1 MFLLLGVLPINFLD
15 VLDFIF
21 SNFSDVVSAIDSD
34 TLFSLGNVN
43 ITLWNLILG
52 GLICFIIFGFFLRN
66 RGGSAWGAAS
76 NLLSYDNKKEQA
88 RVREEGRRKPPKA
101 TF

>member
-1 MFLLLGVLPINFLD
+1 MLQINFID

-21 SNFSDVVSAIDSD
+21 SNLSDVVSAIDSD
-34 TLFSLGNVN
+34 TLFSLGSVN

-76 NLLSYDNKKEQA
+76 NMLSYENKKEMS
-88 RVREEGRRKPPKA
+88 RVRQERCSGSSNSR
-101 TF
+101 

>member
-1 MFLLLGVLPINFLD
+1 MLLINFLD

-21 SNFSDVVSAIDSD
+21 SNLSSVVSALDSD
-34 TLFSLGNVN
+34 TLFSLGNVS

-76 NLLSYDNKKEQA
+76 NMLSYENKKEQA
-88 RVREEGRRKPPKA
+88 RVRDERVRKPPKA
-101 TF
+101 TFVIFRQ

>member
-1 MFLLLGVLPINFLD
+1 MFLNLFQLLGVLLINFLD
-15 VLDFIF
+15 VLELIF
-21 SNFSDVVSAIDSD
+21 SNLSAVVSALDSD

-66 RGGSAWGAAS
+66 RGGSAWGTAS
-76 NLLSYDNKKEQA
+76 NISNYVNKNNE
-88 RVREEGRRKPPKA
+88 RSSNSSNSR
-101 TF
+101 

>member
-1 MFLLLGVLPINFLD
+1 MLQINFLD

-21 SNFSDVVSAIDSD
+21 SNLSTVVSALDSD

-43 ITLWNLILG
+43 ITFWNLILG

-66 RGGSAWGAAS
+66 RGGSAWSAAS
-76 NLLSYDNKKEQA
+76 NMLTYENKKEQS
-88 RVREEGRRKPPKA
+88 RVREEGHHKPPKELL
-101 TF
+101 

>member
-1 MFLLLGVLPINFLD
+1 MLQINFLD

-21 SNFSDVVSAIDSD
+21 SNLSDVVSAIDSD

-52 GLICFIIFGFFLRN
+52 GLICFIIFGFFLRT
-66 RGGSAWGAAS
+66 RGGSAWDTAS
-76 NLLSYDNKKEQA
+76 NMLTYENKKEEA
-88 RVREEGRRKPPKA
+88 RARQERRSRSRSSNSRHR
-101 TF
+101 

>member
-1 MFLLLGVLPINFLD
+1 MLQINFLD

-21 SNFSDVVSAIDSD
+21 SNLSAVVSALDSD

-76 NLLSYDNKKEQA
+76 NISSYENKKEQA
-88 RVREEGRRKPPKA
+88 LVREERRRKSSNVR
-101 TF
+101 

>member
-1 MFLLLGVLPINFLD
+1 MFPLLGVLLINFLD

-21 SNFSDVVSAIDSD
+21 SNLSDVVSALDSD

-66 RGGSAWGAAS
+66 RGGSAWGAAF
-76 NLLSYDNKKEQA
+76 NLVSYDNKKEQ
-88 RVREEGRRKPPKA
+88 VRSRQKRRSDSSNSH
-101 TF
+101 

>member
-1 MFLLLGVLPINFLD
+1 MLQINFLD

-21 SNFSDVVSAIDSD
+21 SNLSEVVSALDSD

-76 NLLSYDNKKEQA
+76 NMLSYENKKEQSLA
-88 RVREEGRRKPPKA
+88 RQERRSRSRSSNSR
-101 TF
+101 

>member
-1 MFLLLGVLPINFLD
+1 MLQINFLD

-21 SNFSDVVSAIDSD
+21 SNLSAVVSALDSD
-34 TLFSLGNVN
+34 TLFSLGSVN

-76 NLLSYDNKKEQA
+76 NMLSYENKKEQA
-88 RVREEGRRKPPKA
+88 RLRQETGRKPPKA
-101 TF
+101 TFVIFRQ